1 MSLFIKRQVC
11 LRPKLD
17 IRFVKG
23 LQSDGMYMKFLLV
36 IFLALPVYSAQMSK
50 ASLAEYSSKVKPI
63 LNKYCFSCHGEKK
76 QKGKIRLDDFSV
88 DLFNDQVSETWHDVL
103 DLMNTGEMPPE
114 DEKQPSLKE
123 LDTVTSWLT
132 KELKAVTIAK
142 KNLGGNPVR
151 RLTRYEYQNTME
163 ELLGLK
169 LNYSSDLPPEGLS
182 EDGFKNNGTS
192 MQMSPLQLDFYLQT
206 ARNALGKAIVQGKQP
221 KPFKYQTAKA
231 NTTNQTKRRASK
243 DSEIT
248 PGELFGV
255 RMLDHPL
262 KGPFKITIKTKVK
275 LVKGQGAPRMRVM
288 LGYKPDVTIT
298 EAPVYKDFDVNKD
311 GTYTF
316 TGYLDEFNMPN
327 GNKGKFPG
335 LMISI
340 YNVYDDGTLSFTAP
354 KKPKKKKDKKGK
366 KGKKEEVSK
375 PQPPQKVE
383 PSLIIQSVEFEA
395 PYYASWPPKY
405 HSEIL
410 PDSPLKKSNEALY
423 VKGVL
428 KKFMQRAYRR
438 KIEDRDVAWIMS
450 YYDKIRPDFP
460 NLEKTMREVLAI
472 VLASPDFLYRL
483 EPTGKTDKE
492 IGEYELASRLSYFL
506 WSSMP
511 DNQLFALA
519 TKGKLKDPKTL
530 SQQVDRMLKDKKSW
544 NFIDNFTTQWL
555 DLDGI
560 DRVAI
565 NPQFYPKFDNTMKVD
580 IRDEAKHFF
589 ATILHKDLS
598 ALNFLDSDFMV
609 VNNRLSRYY
618 GEKSGNVSGAF
629 KVVPLSPDSRRG
641 GLLTQASMLLAT
653 STGDDSHPIKRAV
666 WLRER
671 ILHDPPSPP
680 PPDVPALDSTDPNFH
695 KLSTKEQL
703 AVHRNVQACVRC
715 HRGIDGWGI
724 PFEEFDGVGLYRT
737 KSQRAIGKKKFTV
750 KVDAS
755 SELPGSIKINGM
767 EELKKYLIKNEKDRF
782 AHALANKFLTY
793 SLGRTLDITD
803 EEIVD
808 EIAKKFKAS
817 GYKLN
822 TLIKAVVGSKLF
834 LQK

>member
-1 MSLFIKRQVC
+1 ML
-11 LRPKLD
+11 
-17 IRFVKG
+17 
-23 LQSDGMYMKFLLV
+23 
-36 IFLALPVYSAQMSK
+36 LALPLYSAEMSK
-50 ASLAEYSSKVKPI
+50 SSLAEYESKVKPI
-63 LNKYCFSCHGEKK
+63 LNKYCFECHGPKK

-88 DLFNDQVSETWHDVL
+88 NLYNDQVSETWHDVL

-114 DEKQPSLKE
+114 DEKQPTLKE
-123 LDTVTSWLT
+123 LDVVTSWLT

-142 KNLGGNPVR
+142 KSLGGNPIR

-163 ELLGLK
+163 ELLGVK
-169 LNYSSDLPPEGLS
+169 LDYSSDLPPEGLS

-192 MQMSPLQLDFYLQT
+192 MQMSPMQLEFYLKT
-206 ARNALGKAIVQGKQP
+206 ARKGLEKAIVTGNQP
-221 KPFKYQTAKA
+221 KPFKYETKKSS
-231 NTTNQTKRRASK
+231 NKNQTKRRTSS
-243 DSEIT
+243 DNVIT

-255 RMLDHPL
+255 HMLNHPL
-262 KGPFKITIKTKVK
+262 KGPFKITVKTKVK
-275 LVKGQGAPRMRVM
+275 KVEGHGAPRMRVM

-316 TGYLDEFNMPN
+316 TGFLDEFNMPN

-335 LMISI
+335 LLISI

-354 KKPKKKKDKKGK
+354 KKPKKKKSKSKKGK
-366 KGKKEEVSK
+366 KGKEDE
-375 PQPPQKVE
+375 PQQKVVQKVE
-383 PSLIIQSVEFEA
+383 PSLIIESVEFEA
-395 PYYASWPPKY
+395 PYYASWPPK
-405 HSEIL
+405 HHIDLL
-410 PDSPLKKSNEALY
+410 PDSALKKSNEEAY
-423 VKGVL
+423 VAGIL
-428 KKFMQRAYRR
+428 KTFMQRAYRR
-438 KIEDRDVAWIMS
+438 KISSSDINWIMS
-450 YYDKIRPDFP
+450 YYKRIRPDYP
-460 NLEKTMREVLAI
+460 NLEKTMREVLSI

-483 EPTGKTDKE
+483 EPGKTDTPV
-492 IGEYELASRLSYFL
+492 GQYELASRLSYFL

-511 DNQLFALA
+511 DNQLFYLA
-519 TKGKLKDPKTL
+519 TKGQLKDPKVL
-530 SQQVDRMLKDKKSW
+530 NQQIDRMLKDKKSW
-544 NFIDNFTTQWL
+544 NFVDNFTTQWL

-560 DRVAI
+560 DRVAV

-580 IRDEAKHFF
+580 IREEAKHFF

-618 GEKSGNVSGAF
+618 GEKTTNLSGDF
-629 KVVPLSPDSRRG
+629 KMVPLSPDSRRG

-715 HRGIDGWGI
+715 HNGIDGWGI

-737 KSQRAIGKKKFTV
+737 KSMRVVGKKKFPV
-750 KVDAS
+750 VVDAS
-755 SELPGSIKINGM
+755 GELPGSIKVNGM
-767 EELKKYLIKNEKDRF
+767 EELKKHLVKNEKDRF
-782 AHALANKFLTY
+782 AHALANKFMTY
-793 SLGRTLDITD
+793 AIGRTLDITD
-803 EEIVD
+803 EEVVD
-808 EIAKKFKAS
+808 DIAKKFKAS

-822 TLIKAVVGSKLF
+822 TLIKAVINSKLF

>member
-1 MSLFIKRQVC
+1 
-11 LRPKLD
+11 
-17 IRFVKG
+17 
-23 LQSDGMYMKFLLV
+23 MKYLIIL
-36 IFLALPVYSAQMSK
+36 FLALPVYSAQMSK
-50 ASLAEYSSKVKPI
+50 ASMAEYNSNVKPI
-63 LNKYCFSCHGEKK
+63 LDKYCFSCHGEKK
-76 QKGKIRLDDFSV
+76 QKGKIRLDNFSI
-88 DLFNDQVSETWHDVL
+88 DLYNDQVSETWHDVL

-114 DEKQPSLKE
+114 DEDQPSLKE
-123 LDTVTSWLT
+123 LDVVTTWLS
-132 KELKAVTIAK
+132 KELKAATIAK
-142 KNLGGNPVR
+142 KSLGGNPIR

-163 ELLGLK
+163 ELLGVK

-182 EDGFKNNGTS
+182 ADGFKNNGTS
-192 MQMSPLQLDFYLQT
+192 MQMSPLQLEFYLKT
-206 ARNALGKAIVQGKQP
+206 ARKGLEKAIVVGNKP
-221 KPFKYQTAKA
+221 KPYKYQTSKPS
-231 NTTNQTKRRASK
+231 NKNQTKRRASN
-243 DSEIT
+243 DNVIT

-255 RMLDHPL
+255 HMLNHPL
-262 KGPFKITIKTKVK
+262 KGPFKITVKTKVQK
-275 LVKGQGAPRMRVM
+275 IPGHGAPRMRVM

-298 EAPVYKDFDVNKD
+298 EAPVYKDFDVNED

-316 TGYLDEFNMPN
+316 SGYLDEFNMPN

-335 LMISI
+335 LLISI
-340 YNVYDDGTLSFTAP
+340 YNVYDDGTLSFKAP
-354 KKPKKKKDKKGK
+354 KKPKKKKNKKGK
-366 KGKKEEVSK
+366 KGKEELK
-375 PQPPQKVE
+375 PEPKVVQKAE
-383 PSLIIQSVEFEA
+383 PALIIESVEFES
-395 PYYASWPPKY
+395 PYYASWPPK
-405 HSEIL
+405 HHNDLL
-410 PDSPLKKSNEALY
+410 PNSNLKKTDETAY
-423 VKGVL
+423 VAGVL
-428 KKFMQRAYRR
+428 KTFMQRAYRR
-438 KIEDRDVAWIMS
+438 KVSNSDITWIMS
-450 YYDKIRPDFP
+450 YFKRIRPDFP
-460 NLEKTMREVLAI
+460 NLEKTMREVFSI

-483 EPTGKTDKE
+483 EPGSSNTPVGQ
-492 IGEYELASRLSYFL
+492 YELASRLSYFL

-511 DNQLFALA
+511 DNQLFSLA
-519 TKGKLKDPKTL
+519 TKGNLKDPKVL
-530 SQQVDRMLKDKKSW
+530 NQQIDRMLKDKKSW

-560 DRVAI
+560 DRVAV

-580 IRDEAKHFF
+580 IREEAKYFF

-618 GEKSGNVSGAF
+618 GEKGKNPSGDF
-629 KVVPLSPDSRRG
+629 KMVPLSPDSRRG

-680 PPDVPALDSTDPNFH
+680 PPDVPSIDSTDPDFH

-737 KSQRAIGKKKFTV
+737 QSQRAVGKKKFTV

-755 SELPGSIKINGM
+755 GELPGSVKVNGM
-767 EELKKYLIKNEKDRF
+767 EELKKYLLKNEKERF
-782 AHALANKFLTY
+782 AHALANKVLTY
-793 SLGRTLDITD
+793 ALGRTLDITD
-803 EEIVD
+803 EEVVD

-822 TLIKAVVGSKLF
+822 NLIKAVVNSKLF